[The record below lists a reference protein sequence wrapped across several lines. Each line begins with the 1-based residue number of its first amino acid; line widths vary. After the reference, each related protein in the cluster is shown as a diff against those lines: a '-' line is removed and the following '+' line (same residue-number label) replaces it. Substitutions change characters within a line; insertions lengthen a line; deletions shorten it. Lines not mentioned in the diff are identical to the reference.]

1 MQSCWRANKDSRPTF
16 SGIVHILET
25 YLATVSNYTDLNNLM
40 TGREEEPKPKLSM
53 SISHG
58 FINRIAMATRDS
70 YNDYYVADV

>member
-25 YLATVSNYTDLNNLM
+25 YLATVSNYTDLSNLM
-40 TGREEEPKPKLSM
+40 KEELEPKLSM
-53 SISHG
+53 SMSHG
-58 FINRIAMATRDS
+58 FINRIAMAARDS